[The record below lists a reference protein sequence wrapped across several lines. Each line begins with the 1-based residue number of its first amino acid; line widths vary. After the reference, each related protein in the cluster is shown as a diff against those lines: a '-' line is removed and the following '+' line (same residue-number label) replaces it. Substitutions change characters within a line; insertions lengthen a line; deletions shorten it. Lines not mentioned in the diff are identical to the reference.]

1 MALERQ
7 TSTQED
13 QTGLEITVYNSN
25 LGLVKDQRQIKL
37 GSGIQELKFMDVAS
51 QIIPTSVSIKS
62 FQEADPFSIL
72 EQNYEYDLLSPRKL
86 LDKYVGKEVKLF
98 TKNPYTEREEVVS
111 ATLLANNENQPVF
124 QIGRDITFN
133 HPGRILFPEIPKDL
147 ISKPTLIWLLKNT
160 RNPSAKD

>member
-1 MALERQ
+1 MKKVFGYFLIFLLLFFTSVPLMALERQ
-7 TSTQED
+7 TSTQAD

-86 LDKYVGKEVKLF
+86 LDKYVG
-98 TKNPYTEREEVVS
+98 
-111 ATLLANNENQPVF
+111 Q
-124 QIGRDITFN
+124 G
-133 HPGRILFPEIPKDL
+133 G
-147 ISKPTLIWLLKNT
+147 
-160 RNPSAKD
+160 